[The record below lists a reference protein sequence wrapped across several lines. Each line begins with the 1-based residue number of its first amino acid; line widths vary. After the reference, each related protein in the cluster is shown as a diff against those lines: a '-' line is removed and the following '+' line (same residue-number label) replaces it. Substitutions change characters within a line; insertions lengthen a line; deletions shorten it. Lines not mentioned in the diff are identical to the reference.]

1 MNENIEV
8 TKLLLEDYIENAAD
22 EVVQVNMLTGSLGNR
37 IPFTTTLTRQM
48 TLDDYME
55 KHDNNIPSFM
65 VYEIFVN
72 PRFFMKWTPRKM
84 AMEIRQDF
92 IKKIHKEG

>member
-65 VYEIFVN
+65 VYEIFVK